1 MAGGVR
7 GTTRRPSRWRV
18 RLITVRWGRG
28 NPGGSG
34 PRGVGPVDRA
44 ERLLAAA
51 GRIRASAQVV
61 PDDALT
67 DPDPDSGERW
77 DRGQVLAHVAEM
89 LPYWARQ
96 AELVASGAQVA
107 FGRVKS
113 DQERIA
119 VIERDRR
126 EDPARLLARVDEGVA
141 VVLALLERLDDQA
154 LAAVGHH
161 QTLGDMTV
169 AEIVDRFLV
178 AHLEEHA
185 DQLESPSPP

>member
-1 MAGGVR
+1 MTAPVNPER
-7 GTTRRPSRWRV
+7 G
-18 RLITVRWGRG
+18 
-28 NPGGSG
+28 
-34 PRGVGPVDRA
+34 RA

-51 GRIRASAQVV
+51 GRIRASAVLV

-67 DPDPDSGERW
+67 DPDPESGERW
-77 DRGQVLAHVAEM
+77 DRGQALAHVAEM
-89 LPYWARQ
+89 LPYWAQQAELIVAGRQ
-96 AELVASGAQVA
+96 AE

-113 DQERIA
+113 DPDRVA
-119 VIERDRR
+119 AIERDRR

-141 VVLALLERLDDQA
+141 VVLALLERLDDQD

-169 AEIVDRFLV
+169 AELVDRFLV

-185 DQLESPSPP
+185 DQLDSPRRGPGNPEGVPR

>member
-1 MAGGVR
+1 MTAPADQG
-7 GTTRRPSRWRV
+7 
-18 RLITVRWGRG
+18 
-28 NPGGSG
+28 
-34 PRGVGPVDRA
+34 RA

-51 GRIRASAQVV
+51 GRIRASAVLLTG
-61 PDDALT
+61 DDLT
-67 DPDPDSGERW
+67 DPDAVSGERW
-77 DRGQVLAHVAEM
+77 DRGQALAHVAEM
-89 LPYWARQ
+89 LPYWAQQ
-96 AELVASGAQVA
+96 AELVAAGRQTE

-113 DQERIA
+113 DPDRVA
-119 VIERDRR
+119 AIERDRR
-126 EDPARLLARVDEGVA
+126 EDPDRLLARVDEGVA

-185 DQLESPSPP
+185 DQLDSPSPP